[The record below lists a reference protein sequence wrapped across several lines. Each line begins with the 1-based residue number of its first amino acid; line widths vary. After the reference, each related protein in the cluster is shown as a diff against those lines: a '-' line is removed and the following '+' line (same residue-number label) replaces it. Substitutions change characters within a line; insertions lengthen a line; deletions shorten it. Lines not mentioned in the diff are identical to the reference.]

1 MALKSSKPIARVAR
15 ELEMNSETLR
25 TWVRQ

>member
-1 MALKSSKPIARVAR
+1 MKSSKPIARVAR